1 MKKIENVKEFVERID
16 SSKKVNPKDLS
27 SDQDLTI
34 AIMNLISI
42 EEHLVFSGAKT
53 GKNSFYDLIEE
64 VREKRK
70 NLMQKIIPSYEGEV
84 WCISKHLLA
93 SSMRLME
100 VGTKQQSLGNKEQ
113 AYDLFNKAYDL
124 YCLFWGL
131 NMNML
136 SVDDVKWVKDSAE
149 DVKRISEKVAAAVPA
164 ETGTETVRETAE
176 AIETGETGKGEPQT
190 AFAKMKA
197 FVRKA
202 VDCCIE

>member
-1 MKKIENVKEFVERID
+1 MKKAENVKEFVERID
-16 SSKKVNPKDLS
+16 ASKKVNPKDLS

-53 GKNSFYDLIEE
+53 GKSSFYDLIED
-64 VREKRK
+64 VRETRK
-70 NLMQKIIPSYEGEV
+70 KLMLKIIPSYEGEV

-93 SSMRLME
+93 SSMRLIE
-100 VGTKQQSLGNKEQ
+100 VGTKQQSLNNKEE

-136 SVDDVKWVKDSAE
+136 NVGEMKWIEDSVEDIKKIAERVNFDTKEIVVKEEVKE
-149 DVKRISEKVAAAVPA
+149 VISE
-164 ETGTETVRETAE
+164 
-176 AIETGETGKGEPQT
+176 EPKT
-190 AFAKMKA
+190 TMAKMKA
-197 FVRKA
+197 FVKKA

>member
-1 MKKIENVKEFVERID
+1 MKKARDVKEFVERID
-16 SSKKVNPKDLS
+16 ATKKVNPKDLS

-53 GKNSFYDLIEE
+53 GKTSFYDLIQDI
-64 VREKRK
+64 RELRK
-70 NLMQKIIPSYEGEV
+70 NLMQRVIPAYEGEV

-100 VGTKQQSLGNKEQ
+100 VGTKQQSLGHKDE
-113 AYDLFNKAYDL
+113 AYKLFNQAYDL

-131 NMNML
+131 NMKML
-136 SVDDVKWVKDSAE
+136 DVEDVKWVEDNMEDIKKISAQLE
-149 DVKRISEKVAAAVPA
+149 KVEAPKIKEKVA
-164 ETGTETVRETAE
+164 E
-176 AIETGETGKGEPQT
+176 APKQGG
-190 AFAKMKA
+190 ALAKMKA

>member
-1 MKKIENVKEFVERID
+1 MKKAENVKEFVEQYD
-16 SSKKVNPKDLS
+16 NAKKLNPKDLS

-53 GKNSFYDLIEE
+53 GKNSYYDLIED
-64 VREKRK
+64 VRETRK
-70 NLMQKIIPSYEGEV
+70 NLMQTVIPKYVGEV

-93 SSMRLME
+93 TSMRLME
-100 VGTKQQSLGNKEQ
+100 VGTKQQSLGNKEE
-113 AYDLFNKAYDL
+113 AYSLFNKAYDM

-136 SVDDVKWVKDSAE
+136 NIENVKWVEDKTE
-149 DVKRISEKVAAAVPA
+149 DVKKAALKVEKAVSVPEDKKAEKVEV
-164 ETGTETVRETAE
+164 
-176 AIETGETGKGEPQT
+176 EPT
-190 AFAKMKA
+190 SALAKMKA
-197 FVRKA
+197 FVKKA

>member
-1 MKKIENVKEFVERID
+1 MKKAENVKEFVERID
-16 SSKKVNPKDLS
+16 ASKKVNPKDLS

-64 VREKRK
+64 VRETRK
-70 NLMQKIIPSYEGEV
+70 NLMLKIIPSYEGEV

-136 SVDDVKWVKDSAE
+136 NVEDMKWIEDSVE
-149 DVKRISEKVAAAVPA
+149 DIKKISEKINIVAP
-164 ETGTETVRETAE
+164 
-176 AIETGETGKGEPQT
+176 IEEKKVENQISEPQT
-190 AFAKMKA
+190 AFSKMKA

>member
-1 MKKIENVKEFVERID
+1 MKKIDSVKEFVEKID

-27 SDQDLTI
+27 SDQDLSI

-53 GKNSFYDLIEE
+53 GKNSFYDLIRD
-64 VREKRK
+64 VREMRK

-93 SSMRLME
+93 SAMRLME
-100 VGTKQQSLGNKEQ
+100 VGTKQQSLNHPEEAYRLFNQ
-113 AYDLFNKAYDL
+113 AYEL

-136 SVDDVKWVKDSAE
+136 NVYDLKWVKDDAE
-149 DVKRISEKVAAAVPA
+149 TVKKLTARVEEATASLPA
-164 ETGTETVRETAE
+164 EEQKEE
-176 AIETGETGKGEPQT
+176 APQG
-190 AFAKMKA
+190 ALAKMKA

>member
-1 MKKIENVKEFVERID
+1 MKKIDNVKEFVELID
-16 SSKKVNPKDLS
+16 SSKKLNPKDLS

-53 GKNSFYDLIEE
+53 NKNSFYDLIEE
-64 VREKRK
+64 VRELRK
-70 NLMQKIIPSYEGEV
+70 TLMQKIIPSYEGEV

-100 VGTKQQSLGNKEQ
+100 VGTKQQSLHNTEEAYKLFNQ
-113 AYDLFNKAYDL
+113 AYEL

-136 SVDDVKWVKDSAE
+136 NVDDVKLLEDKSAE
-149 DVKRISEKVAAAVPA
+149 VKQLSDKIEKASAVSESPKN
-164 ETGTETVRETAE
+164 EKSGTLS
-176 AIETGETGKGEPQT
+176 
-190 AFAKMKA
+190 KMKA

>member
-1 MKKIENVKEFVERID
+1 MKKIDNVKEFVERID
-16 SSKKVNPKDLS
+16 SSKKLNPKDLS

-34 AIMNLISI
+34 AIMNLIII

-53 GKNSFYDLIEE
+53 NKNSFYDLIEE
-64 VREKRK
+64 VRELRK
-70 NLMQKIIPSYEGEV
+70 TLMQKIIPSYEGEV

-100 VGTKQQSLGNKEQ
+100 VGTKQQSLHNTEEAYKLFNQ
-113 AYDLFNKAYDL
+113 AYEL

-136 SVDDVKWVKDSAE
+136 NVDDVKWLEDKSAE
-149 DVKRISEKVAAAVPA
+149 VKQLSDKIEKASAVSESPKN
-164 ETGTETVRETAE
+164 EKSGTLS
-176 AIETGETGKGEPQT
+176 
-190 AFAKMKA
+190 KMKA

>member
-1 MKKIENVKEFVERID
+1 MKKAENVKEFVERID
-16 SSKKVNPKDLS
+16 ASKKVNPKDLS

-42 EEHLVFSGAKT
+42 EEHLMFSGAKT
-53 GKNSFYDLIEE
+53 GKSSFYDLIED
-64 VREKRK
+64 VRETRK
-70 NLMQKIIPSYEGEV
+70 KLMLKIIPSYEGEV

-100 VGTKQQSLGNKEQ
+100 VGTKQQSLGNKQE

-136 SVDDVKWVKDSAE
+136 NVSEMKWIEDSVDDIKK
-149 DVKRISEKVAAAVPA
+149 ISEKIAVNAPEVIA
-164 ETGTETVRETAE
+164 KEETVEVVSE
-176 AIETGETGKGEPQT
+176 APKT
-190 AFAKMKA
+190 AFDKMKA
-197 FVRKA
+197 FVKKA

>member
-1 MKKIENVKEFVERID
+1 MKKAKDVKEFVEKID
-16 SSKKVNPKDLS
+16 AGKKVNPKDLS

-53 GKNSFYDLIEE
+53 GKTAYYDLIEE
-64 VREKRK
+64 VRELRK
-70 NLMQKIIPSYEGEV
+70 TLMQKIIPAYEGEV

-100 VGTKQQSLGNKEQ
+100 VGTKQQSLNNKEE
-113 AYDLFNKAYDL
+113 ANKLFNQAYDL

-136 SVDDVKWVKDSAE
+136 NVEDVKWVEDKSEDIKKLSAKI
-149 DVKRISEKVAAAVPA
+149 DAATAGISDPLKIEKAGA
-164 ETGTETVRETAE
+164 EP
-176 AIETGETGKGEPQT
+176 KG
-190 AFAKMKA
+190 ALAKMKA
-197 FVRKA
+197 FVKKA

>member
-1 MKKIENVKEFVERID
+1 MKKIDNVKEFVERID
-16 SSKKVNPKDLS
+16 YSKKLNPKDLS

-53 GKNSFYDLIEE
+53 NKNSFYDLIEE
-64 VREKRK
+64 VRELRK
-70 NLMQKIIPSYEGEV
+70 ALMQKIIPSYEGEV

-100 VGTKQQSLGNKEQ
+100 VGTKQESLHNTEEAYKLFNQ
-113 AYDLFNKAYDL
+113 AYEL

-136 SVDDVKWVKDSAE
+136 NVDDVKWLEDKSAE
-149 DVKRISEKVAAAVPA
+149 VKQLSDKIEKASAVSESPKN
-164 ETGTETVRETAE
+164 EKSGTLS
-176 AIETGETGKGEPQT
+176 
-190 AFAKMKA
+190 KMKA

>member
-1 MKKIENVKEFVERID
+1 MKKAENVKEFVERID
-16 SSKKVNPKDLS
+16 AAKKVNPKDLS

-53 GKNSFYDLIEE
+53 GKNSFYDLIES
-64 VREKRK
+64 VRETRK
-70 NLMQKIIPSYEGEV
+70 NLMLKIIPSYEGEV

-100 VGTKQQSLGNKEQ
+100 VGTKQQNLGNKEQ

-136 SVDDVKWVKDSAE
+136 NVSEMKWIEDSLE
-149 DVKRISEKVAAAVPA
+149 DVKKISEKIKKEAPAVV
-164 ETGTETVRETAE
+164 GSDVVTEPVKE
-176 AIETGETGKGEPQT
+176 EPKSG
-190 AFAKMKA
+190 FAKMKA

>member
-1 MKKIENVKEFVERID
+1 MKKAKNVKEFVEQID
-16 SSKKVNPKDLS
+16 NAKKLNPKDLS

-53 GKNSFYDLIEE
+53 GKTSFYDLIKDI
-64 VREKRK
+64 RELRK
-70 NLMQKIIPSYEGEV
+70 NLMLKVIPQYEGEV

-100 VGTKQQSLGNKEQ
+100 VGTKQQSLKNDEQ
-113 AYDLFNKAYDL
+113 AYQLFNQAYDL

-136 SVDDVKWVKDSAE
+136 NVEDVKWVEDNIDSI
-149 DVKRISEKVAAAVPA
+149 KKISDQASKIVA
-164 ETGTETVRETAE
+164 ETETADVSVTE
-176 AIETGETGKGEPQT
+176 GKSG
-190 AFAKMKA
+190 AWGK
-197 FVRKA
+197 
-202 VDCCIE
+202 

>member
-1 MKKIENVKEFVERID
+1 MEKIENVKEFVEKID
-16 SSKKVNPKDLS
+16 SAKKINPKDLS

-53 GKNSFYDLIEE
+53 GKNSFYDLIQNI
-64 VREKRK
+64 REMRK
-70 NLMQKIIPSYEGEV
+70 NLMQKVIPSYEGEV

-100 VGTKQQSLGNKEQ
+100 VGTKQQSLGHKEEAYKLFNQ
-113 AYDLFNKAYDL
+113 AYEL

-136 SVDDVKWVKDSAE
+136 NVNDVKWIE
-149 DVKRISEKVAAAVPA
+149 DKTEEVQRISQKSEEKASKTEIESKQQESA
-164 ETGTETVRETAE
+164 GTL
-176 AIETGETGKGEPQT
+176 
-190 AFAKMKA
+190 AKMKA